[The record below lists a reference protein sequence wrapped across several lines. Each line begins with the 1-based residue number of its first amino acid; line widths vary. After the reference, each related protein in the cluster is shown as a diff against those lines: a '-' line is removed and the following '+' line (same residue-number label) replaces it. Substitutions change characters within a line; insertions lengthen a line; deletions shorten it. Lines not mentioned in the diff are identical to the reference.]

1 MKYNDTKQILIKT
14 GSEII
19 LAKGY
24 NAVGLQAILTA
35 AGVPKG
41 SFYHYFRSK
50 ENFGIAIVEY
60 YGQINFELTMSICK
74 DQNLSPKRRLKKLFT
89 LGRDY
94 RAQYGYNAMCLI
106 GNLGTEMA
114 KASEAIR
121 VAMKKEADRQVKAIA
136 SLIAESQSQGEILST
151 YNPQF
156 LAEFICAAWQGS
168 LTSMQIEQDIKPLD
182 IFLEQIFDNLL
193 A

>member
-1 MKYNDTKQILIKT
+1 MKNNDTKQKIIET

-24 NAVGLQAILTA
+24 NATGLQAILTA

-41 SFYHYFRSK
+41 SFYYYFRSK
-50 ENFGIAIVEY
+50 EDFGVAIVEY
-60 YGQINFELTMSICK
+60 YGRINFDITMSVYN
-74 DQNLSPKRRLKKLFT
+74 DQNLSPKQKLNKLFI

-94 RAQYGYNAMCLI
+94 RAQHGCNAMCLI

-121 VAMKKEADRQVKAIA
+121 IAMKKEAERQVKVIA
-136 SLIAESQSQGEILST
+136 GIIAEAQAQGEISST
-151 YNPQF
+151 HSPQS
-156 LAEFICAAWQGS
+156 LAEFIGAAWQGA
-168 LTSMQIEQDIKPLD
+168 LTSMQINQDIKPLD